1 MDMQKET
8 QHGYVSFILWKQVLS
23 DTYYTV
29 NVIKCSNS
37 INRQIMVMY
46 MNTNKAHD
54 KIKHIF
60 IIWNFIK

>member
-8 QHGYVSFILWKQVLS
+8 QHGYVSFILWKQALS

-46 MNTNKAHD
+46 MNTNKAHG
-54 KIKHIF
+54 KIKHMFIF
-60 IIWNFIK
+60 ETS

>member
-1 MDMQKET
+1 MQKET
-8 QHGYVSFILWKQVLS
+8 QHGYVSFILWKQALS

-46 MNTNKAHD
+46 MKAHD
-54 KIKHIF
+54 KIKHMF
-60 IIWNFIK
+60 II